1 LVDRNLNDLY
11 AKAKKL
17 CGNTML
23 FKCKTGRRQTNRQ
36 GEQEESDKDE
46 DEGIE

>member
-1 LVDRNLNDLY
+1 VQNGTETENV
-11 AKAKKL
+11 
-17 CGNTML
+17 
-23 FKCKTGRRQTNRQ
+23 TNRQ